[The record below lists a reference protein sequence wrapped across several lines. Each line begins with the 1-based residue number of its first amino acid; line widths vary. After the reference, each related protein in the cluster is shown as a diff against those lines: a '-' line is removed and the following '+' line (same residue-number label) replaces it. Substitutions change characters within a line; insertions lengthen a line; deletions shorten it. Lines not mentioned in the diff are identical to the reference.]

1 MTFTKSVVF
10 GGLLLAAGG
19 PALAQVTGPY
29 IGVGAGCEFPPGF
42 RPDPEGTGCRH
53 RPRNGHRQHRQARLR
68 RGQVRLAL
76 GNLGWGFNNGIRTEL
91 EFSYR
96 SNGVGS
102 VSIAGYPAH
111 PQLTGTT
118 STSAV
123 MANVLYDVRGL
134 GWRLG
139 VPVTPH
145 VGLGAGYAW
154 SAYDRVM
161 TRSGND
167 GSMTYGIDGRFAY
180 QAILGLDWDLSSVK
194 RGLSLSTQYRYFSV
208 LDPQVEHGVRI
219 GRAGFRDAKVETTNH
234 NHSLIVGLRYAF
246 RSPGVPIGVLP

>member
-1 MTFTKSVVF
+1 MTLRKSVIL

-19 PALAQVTGPY
+19 PAMAQVTGPY
-29 IGVGAGCEFPPGF
+29 IGVGAGANFRQDSDLTLKGSGADTARAMGIGSTGKLGF
-42 RPDPEGTGCRH
+42 DGAGP
-53 RPRNGHRQHRQARLR
+53 
-68 RGQVRLAL
+68 VAL
-76 GNLGWGFNNGIRTEL
+76 GNLGWGFNNGIRAEL

-234 NHSLIVGLRYAF
+234 NHALIVGLRYAF
-246 RSPGVPIGVLP
+246 RSPGVPTGVLP